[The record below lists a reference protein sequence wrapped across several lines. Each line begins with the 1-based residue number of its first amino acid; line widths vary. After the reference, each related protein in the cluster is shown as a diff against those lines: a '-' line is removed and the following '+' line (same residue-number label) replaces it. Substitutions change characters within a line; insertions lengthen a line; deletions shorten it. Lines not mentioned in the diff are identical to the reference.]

1 VANSSNVVG
10 WSVENQSLL
19 WVIAVLFYGVGD
31 AVTTVIGVRMGNI
44 EEVGSV
50 ALAAME
56 LGGVLAFLGVKTAFI
71 GACLLAWY
79 LVVTPGRVAIPLAL
93 AVVGIGVTGWNLLML
108 AL

>member
-1 VANSSNVVG
+1 VTTSSGVVG
-10 WSVENQSLL
+10 WSLENQSLL
-19 WVIAVLFYGVGD
+19 WVVAILFYGVGD
-31 AVTTVIGVRMGNI
+31 AVTTIIGLWMGDT

-56 LGGVLAFLGVKTAFI
+56 LGGVFGFLAVKAVFI
-71 GACLLAWY
+71 AACFCAWY

-93 AVVGIGVTGWNLLML
+93 AVVGVGVTGWNLLML